1 MVRTAEPD
9 TGRRRV
15 VAKPPYSVPSMADVR
30 STPPAGLRVVSTF
43 SGAGGSCLGFALAG
57 YRTVYAN
64 EFVDLAAE
72 TYAANAPDV
81 PLDRRDIREVTGE
94 SVRELA
100 QLDGEIDVLE
110 GSPPCASFS
119 ACGRGAEGWSVERPY
134 SGTTQRVDDLFWE
147 FARLRDEL
155 RPRAFV
161 AENVQGLIRGVSR
174 GYFKEIIARLGEGY
188 RVEARVLDAQW
199 LGVPQARRRVIFI
212 GVRDDLDGSPAFPK
226 PLPYRYSIADAL
238 PGLRSVSARNGPNF
252 RRQANPLS
260 RPANTL
266 TADEQMRWEV
276 NGAERTESD
285 PETGERITL
294 DGYAIAPAYDELRPG
309 EGSDRYLNLV
319 RSSFHRPAPTIT
331 AVTNVG
337 AAALTH
343 PSERRK
349 FTLGELRAL
358 ASFPADFTLTGTY
371 RQRAER
377 IGRAVPPL
385 MMRAIATTIRDEV
398 LT

>member
-1 MVRTAEPD
+1 MD
-9 TGRRRV
+9 
-15 VAKPPYSVPSMADVR
+15 DVR
-30 STPPAGLRVVSTF
+30 DAAPNGLRVVSTF

-57 YRTVYAN
+57 FTTVYAS
-64 EFVDLAAE
+64 EFVALAAD
-72 TYAANAPDV
+72 TYAANAPGV
-81 PLDRRDIREVTGE
+81 PLDRRDIREVSGE
-94 SVRELA
+94 QVRALA
-100 QLDGEIDVLE
+100 EIGDAEIDVLE

-119 ACGRGAEGWSVERPY
+119 ACGRGSEGWGVARPY
-134 SGTTQRVDDLFWE
+134 SGTSQRVDDLFWE
-147 FARLRDEL
+147 YARLRDEL
-155 RPRAFV
+155 RPRVFV

-174 GYFKEIIARLGEGY
+174 GYFKEIIARLSEGY

-199 LGVPQARRRVIFI
+199 LGVPQARKRVIFI
-212 GVRDDLDGSPAFPK
+212 GVRADLDAAPAFPK

-238 PGLRSVSARNGPNF
+238 PELERVTARNGQHF
-252 RRQANPLS
+252 ARVENPTH
-260 RPANTL
+260 RPVNTL

-276 NGAERTESD
+276 VGGRTETD

-294 DGYAIAPAYDELRPG
+294 DGYAIAPAYDQLKQG

-319 RSSFHRPAPTIT
+319 RSSFSRPAPTIT

-358 ASFPADFTLTGTY
+358 ASFPADFALTGTY